1 MLSIARQIQSHTR
14 GFQNGVGTTLMSP
27 SVLLIVSLLSLY
39 LLGALI
45 LWNCH
50 RGQKTETI
58 LITEVPF
65 ALQEGQTILGVI
77 DNTEIIYFCIGEIGK
92 HVHDEEDTVE

>member
-1 MLSIARQIQSHTR
+1 
-14 GFQNGVGTTLMSP
+14 MSP

>member
-1 MLSIARQIQSHTR
+1 
-14 GFQNGVGTTLMSP
+14 MSP

-50 RGQKTETI
+50 RGQKTEAA
-58 LITEVPF
+58 LITNPSTEAPF
-65 ALQEGQTILGVI
+65 ALQEGQTILGAI